1 MPAGHARKRTVAAG
15 RGTAQL
21 FHVEHAMTE
30 SVKSAALA
38 GVELLTAGIEWLTAS
53 IKLKQAKAEADR
65 LGLIEKINAA
75 IEPPTD

>member
-1 MPAGHARKRTVAAG
+1 MN
-15 RGTAQL
+15 
-21 FHVEHAMTE
+21 E

-65 LGLIEKINAA
+65 LGLIEKINVA
-75 IEPPTD
+75 IEPPKE

>member
-1 MPAGHARKRTVAAG
+1 MEQV
-15 RGTAQL
+15 
-21 FHVEHAMTE
+21 MTE

-53 IKLKQAKAEADR
+53 LKLKQAKAEADR

-75 IEPPTD
+75 IEPPKE

>member
-1 MPAGHARKRTVAAG
+1 M
-15 RGTAQL
+15 
-21 FHVEHAMTE
+21 EHAMTAG
-30 SVKSAALA
+30 VKSAALA

-75 IEPPTD
+75 IEPPKD

>member
-1 MPAGHARKRTVAAG
+1 
-15 RGTAQL
+15 
-21 FHVEHAMTE
+21 MTE

-65 LGLIEKINAA
+65 LALIATIDAA
-75 IEPPTD
+75 SEPPKE